1 MFRVIVT
8 RLSDDNPLLALS
20 RVLDALGWGRGWAGV
35 CGFAGEQAGGG
46 LCLCLCRCRCLC
58 AHACARVVGW
68 LRRRVAAYVC
78 ARVWARG
85 CESVVDRRV
94 GGDIGVAIEC
104 DS

>member
-1 MFRVIVT
+1 MFVGLR
-8 RLSDDNPLLALS
+8 AS
-20 RVLDALGWGRGWAGV
+20 RQAAGCVCVCVDVGV
-35 CGFAGEQAGGG
+35 CA
-46 LCLCLCRCRCLC
+46 RTR
-58 AHACARVVGW
+58 ARVVGW